1 MNKILII
8 SIILLLMLTFNRK
21 EYFTVPTSEELPDLK
36 CENNSKQ
43 LGIANMYA
51 DEVCQDNQVIG
62 RYINNQRI
70 DCRNFVERQIII
82 GNDNKQIC
90 APDNKIPIMS
100 ANAPLNSFENIQD
113 TGINTTENNESTDN
127 YPFEL
132 NQVNVDLVNLDNK
145 QV

>member
-8 SIILLLMLTFNRK
+8 SIVLFLMLMFNRK
-21 EYFTVPTSEELPDLK
+21 EYFTIPTSEEIPNLK
-36 CENNSKQ
+36 CYNNSNQ
-43 LGIANMYA
+43 LSTVNMYA
-51 DEVCQDNQVIG
+51 NEVCQDNEVNG

-90 APDNKIPIMS
+90 DSDNIIPIKT
-100 ANAPLNSFENIQD
+100 ADAPLNNFDTLQD
-113 TGINTTENNESTDN
+113 SGIDNEIDNEISNN
-127 YPFEL
+127 YPFDL

-145 QV
+145 TA

>member
-21 EYFTVPTSEELPDLK
+21 EYFTIPTSEEMPNLK
-36 CENNSKQ
+36 CKNNSET
-43 LGIANMYA
+43 LSTVNMYA
-51 DEVCQDNQVIG
+51 GEVCQDNEVHG

-82 GNDNKQIC
+82 GNDNKQLC
-90 APDNKIPIMS
+90 DSDNTIPIMN
-100 ANAPLNSFENIQD
+100 ADAPLNSFKNLQD
-113 TGINTTENNESTDN
+113 NGMASTEDLSTDN
-127 YPFEL
+127 FPFEL

>member
-8 SIILLLMLTFNRK
+8 SIVLFLMLIFNRK
-21 EYFTVPTSEELPDLK
+21 EYFTVPVQEEMPNLK
-36 CENNSKQ
+36 CENNSQQ
-43 LGIANMYA
+43 LSIANMYA
-51 DEVCQDNQVIG
+51 DEVCQDNEIVG

-82 GNDNKQIC
+82 GNDNKQVC
-90 APDNKIPIMS
+90 GQENQIPIR
-100 ANAPLNSFENIQD
+100 NADSQLNSFKHLQD
-113 TGINTTENNESTDN
+113 NGLNNTQTENPDN

-145 QV
+145 IN